1 MISSSI
7 EDIKNRLDI
16 VEVIGNYIKLQK
28 CGANYRAPCPFH
40 SEKKPSFFVSPA
52 RQIWHCFGC
61 GKGGDIF
68 GFIKEIERIEFGD
81 ALRLL
86 AQKAGVQLKPMRP
99 ELKTKRENLYE
110 ICELS
115 CKFFEKQLEESQT
128 GKNAKEYLLK
138 RGITEESIKKWKLG
152 YAPDNFKSLSD
163 FLISN
168 GYSIEEVVEAGL
180 AIKKDRGNY
189 FDRFQSRIMFPVFDL
204 NSQVIGFGGRIF
216 GPKEKNEIA
225 KYVNTPSTLL
235 YDKSRILY
243 GLDKAKIAI
252 RQRDSIILV
261 EGYTDC
267 IMSHQLGH
275 ENVVSSSGTALTL
288 FQLKILKRYSNNLIT
303 AFDMDIAGDT
313 ATKRSIDLAQ
323 SLDFDIKVIT
333 MPEDQDPA
341 DVISKDPKLWEE
353 EIKKAKSILD
363 FYFETTFSKF
373 DKSTPSGKKE
383 AAKILLPVIKRIP
396 NKIIQSHWM
405 QKLAKNLEV
414 RMEDVEEEIKKV
426 KVENSFLEDEDFE
439 KKLVPCSK
447 PRKQKIEER
456 LMSLIFREPNF
467 HKLIEDK
474 DLSVMS
480 ERVSNIIFKFKKIFS
495 EEGNLSDFQV
505 RFADFQKELSSDD
518 INFINPL
525 ILKAEIDE
533 EYLEIEPN
541 DEAQLC
547 LSELRC
553 FCTKDELE
561 DISRQIKTAEDSK
574 DLEKT
579 DLLIKK
585 FNELSKKLINK

>member
-1 MISSSI
+1 MIFSSI

-16 VEVIGNYIKLQK
+16 VEVIGSYIKLQK

-40 SEKKPSFFVSPA
+40 SEKKPSFFISPS

-68 GFIKEIERIEFGD
+68 GFVKEIERIEFGD

-86 AQKAGVQLKPMRP
+86 AQKAGVQVKPMKP

-110 ICELS
+110 ICELA
-115 CKFFEKQLEESQT
+115 CKFFEKQLESNQI
-128 GKNAKEYLLK
+128 GKTAKDYLLK
-138 RGITEESIKKWKLG
+138 RGITEGSIKKWRLG
-152 YAPDNFKSLSD
+152 YAPDSFRSLSD

-168 GYSIEEVVEAGL
+168 SYKIEEIAEAGL
-180 AIKKDRGNY
+180 AIKKDSGNY

-243 GLDKAKIAI
+243 GLDKSKIAI
-252 RQRDSIILV
+252 SQKGSIILV

-267 IMSHQLGH
+267 ILSHQAGY
-275 ENVVSSSGTALTL
+275 ENVVSSSGTALTI
-288 FQLKILKRYSNNLIT
+288 FQLKILKRYSSNLILS
-303 AFDMDIAGDT
+303 FDMDLAGDT

-353 EIKKAKSILD
+353 AINKAKSILD
-363 FYFETTFSKF
+363 FYFETTFVKF
-373 DKSTPSGKKE
+373 DKNNPSDKKE
-383 AAKILLPVIKRIP
+383 AAKILLPVIKNIP

-405 QKLAKNLEV
+405 QKLATILGV
-414 RMEDVEEEIKKV
+414 RMEDVEEEMRKTKL
-426 KVENSFLEDEDFE
+426 ESSFLEEEIVEE
-439 KKLVPCSK
+439 KKDLCSK
-447 PRKQKIEER
+447 SRKERIEER
-456 LMSLIFREPNF
+456 LLSLIFRKPNF
-467 HKLIEDK
+467 QKIVEYR
-474 DLSVMS
+474 DLSLMS
-480 ERVSNIIFKFKKIFS
+480 EKVSAIISKFKKFFN
-495 EEGNLSDFQV
+495 EEENIPDFQIK
-505 RFADFQKELSSDD
+505 FSNFQKELSPDD

-525 ILKAEIDE
+525 VLKAEVDE
-533 EYLEIEPN
+533 ECSEIEP
-541 DEAQLC
+541 DEEAELC

-553 FCTKDELE
+553 FCTKNELE
-561 DISRQIKTAEDSK
+561 DISRQIKTAENIKDS
-574 DLEKT
+574 EKT
-579 DLLIKK
+579 ETLVKK